1 MRRNRRN
8 LEIEESLLF
17 SYYERPASG
26 RAPARERLRLGP
38 LQSDIMMPQRFGAGF
53 PLAHWRPV
61 YLPLMPG
68 PVTRGLTALAVTAQA
83 GPGGARRGQQP
94 GTPPA
99 WRISPAGPP
108 SGPGGRRPPA
118 RRGAAAPAPR
128 RRRPPAFRNSA
139 EPGLRVAI
147 ESESG
152 SAARARRRPSGAV
165 TGQ

>member
-8 LEIEESLLF
+8 LQIEESLLF

-83 GPGGARRGQQP
+83 GPGGLGSHLSE
-94 GTPPA
+94 GH
-99 WRISPAGPP
+99 AGVDRSGSRWPP
-108 SGPGGRRPPA
+108 SAANPCLVVSKSLLCRSAHNFFRLPLSYKLFLAFFSYGRQ
-118 RRGAAAPAPR
+118 PR
-128 RRRPPAFRNSA
+128 KF
-139 EPGLRVAI
+139 
-147 ESESG
+147 
-152 SAARARRRPSGAV
+152 
-165 TGQ
+165 

>member
-83 GPGGARRGQQP
+83 GPGGARRGRRP

-99 WRISPAGPP
+99 WRISPTGPP

-118 RRGAAAPAPR
+118 QR
-128 RRRPPAFRNSA
+128 RRAGGAGDSDLRRSVTRHWQSLGSEWPLSLSRSQPPG
-139 EPGLRVAI
+139 PGGGPVVL
-147 ESESG
+147 
-152 SAARARRRPSGAV
+152 
-165 TGQ
+165 

>member
-68 PVTRGLTALAVTAQA
+68 PGTRGLTALAVTAQA

-118 RRGAAAPAPR
+118 PQ
-128 RRRPPAFRNSA
+128 RRRPRGAGDLRRSVTRQSLGSEWPLSLSRAQP
-139 EPGLRVAI
+139 PGPGGGPVVL
-147 ESESG
+147 
-152 SAARARRRPSGAV
+152 
-165 TGQ
+165 